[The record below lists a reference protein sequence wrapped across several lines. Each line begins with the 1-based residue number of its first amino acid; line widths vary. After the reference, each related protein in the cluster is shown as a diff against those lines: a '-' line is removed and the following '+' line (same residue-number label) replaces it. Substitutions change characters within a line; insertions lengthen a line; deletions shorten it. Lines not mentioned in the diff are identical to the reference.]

1 MRYCLYCRRDKPAK
15 GFIQVL
21 HPGSQTYRGQ
31 CTDCQAVRRKSREEL
46 EAMAEKERNERKK
59 R

>member
-1 MRYCLYCRRDKPAK
+1 MYCSREKPAK

-21 HPGSQTYRGQ
+21 HLSSQTARGQ
-31 CTDCQAVRRKSREEL
+31 CADCQAVRKKPRKEL
-46 EAMAEKERNERKK
+46 EAMAEKEKTERKK